1 MIKLRYYT
9 TSQKMKF
16 RYQRLTSWWRYLWI
30 FTAITAVSLYLDIL
44 IYSWTE
50 IYIRDWWK
58 NFYHVLF
65 HGFKGTYENYIQSLY
80 VDSIWESAIYSA
92 VGIIAIILFMLL
104 MRFTLWLLDRLYSLT
119 VNFWR
124 YIKRYIF
131 QGFFFL

>member
-1 MIKLRYYT
+1 MTKLRDYK
-9 TSQKMKF
+9 TSRKLKF
-16 RYQRLTSWWRYLWI
+16 RYQRLTSWRRYLRI

-50 IYIRDWWK
+50 IHIRDLFK
-58 NFYHVLF
+58 NYYHALF
-65 HGFKGTYENYIQSLY
+65 HGFKGTYENYIQGLY

-92 VGIIAIILFMLL
+92 VWIIVIILFMLL

-119 VNFWR
+119 VNFGR